1 MEIKV
6 HPLHQRNIDDVL
18 RIQRAAYAEN
28 YLEDAESFIAKI
40 DASPTTSCAAWNGD
54 DMVAYLIALP
64 LSAHSGIDLNEA
76 DVPAVSVSHATM
88 MYIHDLAVHPD
99 ARGRGLAGHLLQW
112 LADRVIDSSISEWR
126 LVSVQGSQDFWA
138 KHGFVVSP
146 DPVPNGYGPEAVLML
161 RR

>member
-6 HPLHQRNIDDVL
+6 HPLHQRNIHDVL

-54 DMVAYLIALP
+54 EMVAYLIAIP
-64 LSAHSGIDLNEA
+64 LSTHSGLDLNTAE
-76 DVPAVSVSHATM
+76 VPAVPLSHASV

-99 ARGRGLAGHLLQW
+99 ARGSGLATHLLQW
-112 LADRVIDSSISEWR
+112 LADHIVNSSISEWH

-146 DPVPNGYGPEAVLML
+146 DHVPNGYGPEAVLML

>member
-6 HPLHQRNIDDVL
+6 QPLHQRNIDDIL

-40 DASPTTSCAAWNGD
+40 AASPTTSFGAWRN
-54 DMVAYLIALP
+54 MEMLAYLIAVP
-64 LSAHSGIDLNEA
+64 LADDDGFDLNTSHIPAA
-76 DVPAVSVSHATM
+76 DIETATV
-88 MYIHDLAVHPD
+88 MYIHDVAVHPD
-99 ARGRGLAGHLLQW
+99 ARGSGVANHLLNR
-112 LADRVIDSSISEWR
+112 LADHVSGSSISEWQ

-138 KHGFVVSP
+138 KQGFVASGHQ
-146 DPVPNGYGPEAVLML
+146 VPNGYGPEAVLML